1 MRDTIFNKLV
11 RKIVAALLALV
22 TCTAMLIAI
31 PCMAETRLPMPGSTW
46 GNIRFPS
53 SAQPAESDNLLL
65 NGAIEQGVDFMK
77 ISPNTV
83 LNFFGRVDYRW
94 DTEGLD
100 FNRKLLFGT
109 GFKLRHYFSDTFVM
123 SVGAK
128 YEIDKRFVIERSSDG
143 LLLFGQWFG
152 SWHLANSDHGS
163 AEQPRPLAYPGLTWG
178 EIRYP
183 GSQDPIEESSMVFE
197 GYTEQGVD
205 WAHWGR
211 WGTFN
216 FYGNLDYIVDTEEIE
231 WNNLFAV
238 GVGVKLKKLVGRN
251 ILLQY
256 GVEATRERYW
266 VSDETL
272 DVIFVYL
279 NWSAWWDPRAVRRDL
294 PE

>member
-1 MRDTIFNKLV
+1 MP
-11 RKIVAALLALV
+11 AALVVLLSCSVLLGAPS
-22 TCTAMLIAI
+22 AMAQND
-31 PCMAETRLPMPGSTW
+31 MPMPGSTW

-53 SAQPAESDNLLL
+53 SAQPAESDNILL
-65 NGAIEQGVDFMK
+65 NGAIEQGVDFFPITK
-77 ISPNTV
+77 DTV
-83 LNFFGRVDYRW
+83 INFFGRVDYRW
-94 DTEGLD
+94 DTEEFD
-100 FNRKLLFGT
+100 FNRKILLGV

-123 SVGAK
+123 SLGAK
-128 YEIDKRFVIERSSDG
+128 YEIDKRFVVERSSDG
-143 LLLFGQWFG
+143 ILLFGQWFG
-152 SWHLANSDHGS
+152 SWHVPNSGRDPESGS
-163 AEQPRPLAYPGLTWG
+163 GPLAYPGLTWG

-251 ILLQY
+251 LLLQY
-256 GVEATRERYW
+256 GIEATRERYW
-266 VSDETL
+266 VTDETL

-294 PE
+294 PD